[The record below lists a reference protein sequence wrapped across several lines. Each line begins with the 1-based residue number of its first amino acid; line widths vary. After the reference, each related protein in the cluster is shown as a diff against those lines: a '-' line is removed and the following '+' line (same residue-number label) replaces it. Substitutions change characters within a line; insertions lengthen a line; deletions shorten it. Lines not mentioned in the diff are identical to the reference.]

1 MSKAAERII
10 AGLLLFGLTPLL
22 LYIALVDRSPEREV
36 SVLATYAVQGEQ
48 LSLVDG
54 ERRDWHSAAWER
66 FTELVPSEYRSN
78 VTQFEA
84 IAGDADGQV
93 YPNDDELTTWTL
105 ALARN
110 PDPRILDATVIH
122 ELAHLLTLRPGE
134 LRPATGPLVEEH
146 CATYFTGEGCVVRGS
161 VLDGFIR
168 RFWDEEALADLG
180 EVSATDRF
188 MAAPRHFVSDYAAT
202 NPGEDIAETFVDFVY
217 RPRDIPAT
225 VAEEK
230 IAYLW
235 QRPELV
241 ELREAIRQNL

>member
-22 LYIALVDRSPEREV
+22 LYVALVDRSPERDV
-36 SVLATYAVQGEQ
+36 SVLATYEVRGEQ
-48 LSLVDG
+48 LVLAEG
-54 ERRDWHSAAWER
+54 EQQDWHAAAWER
-66 FTELVPSEYRSN
+66 FTQLVPAEYRRN
-78 VTQFEA
+78 VTSFEA
-84 IAGDADGQV
+84 IVGEADGQV
-93 YPNDDELTTWTL
+93 YPNDTELTTWTL

-110 PDPRILDATVIH
+110 SDPRILDATVIH

-134 LRPATGPLVEEH
+134 LRPATGPQVEDH
-146 CATYFTGEGCVVRGS
+146 CATYFTGEGCVLRGS
-161 VLDGFIR
+161 LLDGFIR
-168 RFWDEEALADLG
+168 RFWDEEALAGL
-180 EVSATDRF
+180 ETVSATDRF
-188 MAAPRHFVSDYAAT
+188 QAEPRHFVTDYAAT

-217 RPRDIPAT
+217 RPRDIPET

-241 ELREAIRQNL
+241 ELREVIRQNL